1 MVDKLTPR
9 LGLPEPFLTNPLKVD
24 VGRLQQALE
33 MIDSNAVMLT
43 DWDITADGWQKMGT
57 IKGLAQGK
65 IAASLMVVTGTG
77 FANILFQTGDGTVKT
92 VGDPARMTVSAQTS
106 LGANAPTILGGRVV
120 ETAADEY
127 EIWFNIAIGTSP
139 RKWSGLLIAG
149 NGATIDWTH
158 AMGTHPSD
166 GVELQI
172 SRALT
177 SFDVASDTRT
187 DIGTLLSTGHLG
199 SGVVQL
205 DYLTT
210 VDLKDRLWKT
220 GELVRIK
227 KADATDAKGFPPALV
242 SADPSA
248 TGWFIRCLSIND
260 TRTVKEFEFT
270 SESAGVI
277 RTYKARLSG
286 TTWSVAKVYTSLD
299 KPTANDISALGMRAP
314 VTGTD
319 VVNLNDMYSP
329 DYYGATAIKSTA
341 SAVAANN
348 YPFDEVGTVLVLP
361 FGDTFSCTQLYVTQS
376 GRVAA
381 RSYDGSTWTTWR
393 KQANSGVN
401 DDITSMTGLTGSFKL
416 GGDGVGDYD
425 AVTMRQLKASSGG
438 SGPTMNGVV
447 NNFLGAVEWWNGSRA
462 KTPAGYVPADGQL
475 LKRADY
481 PEIWA
486 AIKAGILNSVS
497 DALWR
502 GDKNANPES
511 FGKHRAK
518 YSLGYKAD
526 GATDGTLDDGETFR
540 MPDLNG
546 VKVDGVNS
554 WTYGTSSP
562 ALHLRGDTFGINGTT
577 EAGTVSRNAAPDIT
591 GETVTSFSTNTSIW
605 DAMSGAF
612 GLDYGNTV
620 TQVGNQSAIATAGNA
635 RKANMSFKASR
646 SAASYGRDGTTEVR
660 PNSAIGIWL
669 IRVSGSF
676 QAASTSFDVIT
687 GDTVLPGNNTIVY
700 GGAIKSVYQIAGKEY
715 LRAQLVARKS
725 IGGNGQINLSFTDS
739 SSGTPIHTVFRFNA
753 DGVDR
758 TFSGGAFRAL
768 DLQYI
773 NANDAN
779 GNLIIQ
785 APRDYRS
792 IASYDLPA
800 VYPLGVTGGIQKS
813 DSFPG
818 AGWPSGDIVGLIHNR
833 GWADQS
839 GHSTSFQI
847 GYHGQSLRIGYR
859 GATYNAPDS
868 NWYLGRFYEFRTARN
883 TTVDANGFVKTAS
896 PIVTIRGTGLFEAN
910 EEATGVTVKRVKLGE
925 YLITGCK
932 GLHSDAAWGGP
943 EGGFSIPH
951 DRNDQPLIWLDYD
964 MNADGSILVKTYHR
978 VNTSAPEFA
987 QNHRPGLVDGS
998 PADIPTGTFIQVRV
1012 NMA

>member
-77 FANILFQTGDGTVKT
+77 FANILFQTGDGTVTT
-92 VGDPARMTVSAQTS
+92 VGDPARMTVSAQTN
-106 LGANAPTILGGRVV
+106 LGANAPTFLGGRVV

-127 EIWFNIAIGTSP
+127 EIWFNIAVGTSP

-158 AMGTHPSD
+158 AMGTQPSD
-166 GVELQI
+166 GVDLQI

-210 VDLKDRLWKT
+210 VDLKGRLWKT

-277 RTYKARLSG
+277 RAYKARLSG

-299 KPTANDISALGMRAP
+299 KPTANDISAIGMRAP
-314 VTGTD
+314 VTGTV
-319 VVNLNDMYSP
+319 VVNLNDMYGP

-401 DDITSMTGLTGSFKL
+401 DDITSMTGLTGSLKL

-447 NNFLGAVEWWNGSRA
+447 NNFVGAVEWWNGPRG
-462 KTPAGYVPADGQL
+462 KIPAGYVPADGQAL
-475 LKRADY
+475 SRVLY
-481 PEIWA
+481 PEAAA
-486 AIKAGILNSVS
+486 AIDAGVFSSIDEATWLTSADQYRPCAWRSSYSKGGAAGTSPGSVTP
-497 DALWR
+497 DAW
-502 GDKNANPES
+502 
-511 FGKHRAK
+511 
-518 YSLGYKAD
+518 
-526 GATDGTLDDGETFR
+526 FR
-540 MPDLNG
+540 VPDLNG
-546 VKVDGVNS
+546 VTQNAIKHLFLSGSSGASSEPSVGQVWAQSAPNIADEVTRASGINYGNSIYPVLSVGGQSKAFYSLRDVIDSVNNIGSVTSNQNVNRIMMDANKANKSYGRGSQYQTYLGGVAVQGSADNIGDLYPNHAVGIWIIRVAGS
-554 WTYGTSSP
+554 FVAANTNFSVI
-562 ALHLRGDTFGINGTT
+562 AGDTALPSN
-577 EAGTVSRNAAPDIT
+577 
-591 GETVTSFSTNTSIW
+591 NTSIKGGQIIS
-605 DAMSGAF
+605 DYQVAGVSECKAMLQAVGTVGTAYSARITVFNKTRNNTANFDMRDDGSMNVPGTLTSVGLNVTGASNLLDCRKITFGSGGIINGEIASINSYSPGVYDNSTPNKQARGTQLVMRLGSSLTASSRVELYPLDYQGNYFCAKLYCLKDTGGYGWEFRNQDGTLHGSGAYVV
-612 GLDYGNTV
+612 D
-620 TQVGNQSAIATAGNA
+620 S
-635 RKANMSFKASR
+635 
-646 SAASYGRDGTTEVR
+646 D
-660 PNSAIGIWL
+660 
-669 IRVSGSF
+669 IRVKSDLEKVKNPL
-676 QAASTSFDVIT
+676 QAVLNWRGVTYKRKDVDKREVGLIAQDVEPWSPEAISVGTHTSFDQKT
-687 GDTVLPGNNTIVY
+687 TIDDFKSLNY
-700 GGAIKSVYQIAGKEY
+700 SGLSAAFHTEAIKELLLLLDLALTDPEKAKVRIAGLKKEI
-715 LRAQLVARKS
+715 K
-725 IGGNGQINLSFTDS
+725 
-739 SSGTPIHTVFRFNA
+739 
-753 DGVDR
+753 
-758 TFSGGAFRAL
+758 
-768 DLQYI
+768 
-773 NANDAN
+773 
-779 GNLIIQ
+779 
-785 APRDYRS
+785 
-792 IASYDLPA
+792 
-800 VYPLGVTGGIQKS
+800 
-813 DSFPG
+813 
-818 AGWPSGDIVGLIHNR
+818 
-833 GWADQS
+833 
-839 GHSTSFQI
+839 
-847 GYHGQSLRIGYR
+847 
-859 GATYNAPDS
+859 
-868 NWYLGRFYEFRTARN
+868 
-883 TTVDANGFVKTAS
+883 
-896 PIVTIRGTGLFEAN
+896 
-910 EEATGVTVKRVKLGE
+910 
-925 YLITGCK
+925 
-932 GLHSDAAWGGP
+932 
-943 EGGFSIPH
+943 
-951 DRNDQPLIWLDYD
+951 
-964 MNADGSILVKTYHR
+964 
-978 VNTSAPEFA
+978 
-987 QNHRPGLVDGS
+987 
-998 PADIPTGTFIQVRV
+998 
-1012 NMA
+1012 

>member
-33 MIDSNAVMLT
+33 MIDANAVMLT

-77 FANILFQTGDGTVKT
+77 FANILFQTGDGTVTT

-139 RKWSGLLIAG
+139 RKWSGLLITG
-149 NGATIDWTH
+149 NGAKIDWTH
-158 AMGTHPSD
+158 AMGTQPSD

-172 SRALT
+172 SRVLT

-210 VDLKDRLWKT
+210 VDLKGRLWKT

-270 SESAGVI
+270 SESAGII
-277 RTYKARLSG
+277 RAYKARLSG

-319 VVNLNDMYSP
+319 VVNLNDMYGP

-401 DDITSMTGLTGSFKL
+401 DDITSMTGLTGPLKL
-416 GGDGVGDYD
+416 GGDGVSDYD

-562 ALHLRGDTFGINGTT
+562 GLHLRGDTFGVDGTT
-577 EAGTVSRNAAPDIT
+577 EAGTVSRNAAPNIT
-591 GETVTSFSTNTSIW
+591 GSMVYPSSNLNGSWLIGTAYN
-605 DAMSGAF
+605 GAIQPVNPSAGGGF
-612 GLDYGNTV
+612 PAPGNGATGPLGLRFD
-620 TQVGNQSAIATAGNA
+620 
-635 RKANMSFKASR
+635 ASR

-660 PNSAIGIWL
+660 PNSAVGIWL

-676 QAASTSFDVIT
+676 VAANSNFSVIS
-687 GDTVLPGNNTIVY
+687 GDTALPGNNTMTY
-700 GGAIKSVYQIAGKEY
+700 GGFMYSRYTAAGETEHEAAVVSAKKIGEAFSSAILQASDSESGNLANLEVRSNASVY
-715 LRAQLVARKS
+715 LPV
-725 IGGNGQINLSFTDS
+725 
-739 SSGTPIHTVFRFNA
+739 NA
-753 DGVDR
+753 TTG
-758 TFSGGAFRAL
+758 
-768 DLQYI
+768 
-773 NANDAN
+773 
-779 GNLIIQ
+779 
-785 APRDYRS
+785 RS
-792 IASYDLPA
+792 I
-800 VYPLGVTGGIQKS
+800 LGS
-813 DSFPG
+813 
-818 AGWPSGDIVGLIHNR
+818 
-833 GWADQS
+833 
-839 GHSTSFQI
+839 
-847 GYHGQSLRIGYR
+847 
-859 GATYNAPDS
+859 
-868 NWYLGRFYEFRTARN
+868 
-883 TTVDANGFVKTAS
+883 
-896 PIVTIRGTGLFEAN
+896 
-910 EEATGVTVKRVKLGE
+910 TGVIQIDSEAFAT
-925 YLITGCK
+925 K
-932 GLHSDAAWGGP
+932 GLHTNPGFGCGVVEAERNAIELNNAPNTVGNGGYVNWLRGNWYDDGFRFGIVRGGSTEIDSIALTSYSTVYGNKQWFFRSSDGRVVTTVGNLAIEGSDAKLKDKIVDA
-943 EGGFSIPH
+943 
-951 DRNDQPLIWLDYD
+951 
-964 MNADGSILVKTYHR
+964 ADGSLYRINSIRRCEFTWKAEGRRDRGYIAQELEKIDPLYTYDSVCGDEIIKNVSSNAVIADLIGAIQELTKLVK
-978 VNTSAPEFA
+978 
-987 QNHRPGLVDGS
+987 GK
-998 PADIPTGTFIQVRV
+998 
-1012 NMA
+1012 

>member
-33 MIDSNAVMLT
+33 MIDANAVMLT

-77 FANILFQTGDGTVKT
+77 FANILFQTGDGTVTT

-139 RKWSGLLIAG
+139 RKWSGLLITG

-158 AMGTHPSD
+158 AMSTQPSD

-172 SRALT
+172 SRVLT

-210 VDLKDRLWKT
+210 VDLKGRLWKT

-270 SESAGVI
+270 SESAGII
-277 RTYKARLSG
+277 RAYKARLSG

-319 VVNLNDMYSP
+319 VVNLNDMYGP

-401 DDITSMTGLTGSFKL
+401 DDITSMTGLTGPLKL

-497 DALWR
+497 DTLWR

-526 GATDGTLDDGETFR
+526 GATDGTFDDGETFR

-546 VKVDGVNS
+546 VKVDGVNG
-554 WTYGTSSP
+554 WAYGTSSP
-562 ALHLRGDTFGINGTT
+562 ALHLRGDTFGVDGTT

-591 GETVTSFSTNTSIW
+591 GASISAFSTSTSLW

-612 GLDYGNTV
+612 GLDHGNTV
-620 TQVGNQSAIATAGNA
+620 TQVGNQATIATAGAA

-646 SAASYGRDGTTEVR
+646 SAASYGRDNTTEVR
-660 PNSAIGIWL
+660 PNSAVGIWL
-669 IRVSGSF
+669 IRVGGSF
-676 QAASTSFDVIT
+676 AAASTNFSVFN
-687 GDTVLPGNNTIVY
+687 GDTTLPGNNTEIR
-700 GGAIKSVYQIAGKEY
+700 GGAIRSVYQVAGADHMSVEV
-715 LRAQLVARKS
+715 RAQGTV
-725 IGGNGQINLSFTDS
+725 GGVY
-739 SSGTPIHTVFRFNA
+739 TPVIEMVSP
-753 DGVDR
+753 
-758 TFSGGAFRAL
+758 SGGAPVTRRWSLPQVASELVGRDSIGTSGAKIPLLSTVNAWSAIQDFNERISQWTFPPASSSTG
-768 DLQYI
+768 DYI
-773 NANDAN
+773 NAHGLRVGLRGRGGKLD
-779 GNLIIQ
+779 
-785 APRDYRS
+785 P
-792 IASYDLPA
+792 
-800 VYPLGVTGGIQKS
+800 TGGFASFYYQDNVNVKVSAIINLNAYRHDLSWRFEDSGNAIAPGSWSPNSDDRLKTNKERIQNPLSLMKEL
-813 DSFPG
+813 G
-818 AGWPSGDIVGLIHNR
+818 
-833 GWADQS
+833 
-839 GHSTSFQI
+839 
-847 GYHGQSLRIGYR
+847 GYTWTRLDGG
-859 GATYNAPDS
+859 
-868 NWYLGRFYEFRTARN
+868 
-883 TTVDANGFVKTAS
+883 
-896 PIVTIRGTGLFEAN
+896 
-910 EEATGVTVKRVKLGE
+910 
-925 YLITGCK
+925 
-932 GLHSDAAWGGP
+932 AWGIGFIAQEVAKIFP
-943 EGGFSIPH
+943 EAVVEAG
-951 DRNDQPLIWLDYD
+951 DRTLD
-964 MNADGSILVKTYHR
+964 DGTVVKGVLSPDTYGVAAALHHEAILALLARIEVLEAK
-978 VNTSAPEFA
+978 
-987 QNHRPGLVDGS
+987 LKDK
-998 PADIPTGTFIQVRV
+998 
-1012 NMA
+1012 

>member
-33 MIDSNAVMLT
+33 MIDANAVMLT
-43 DWDITADGWQKMGT
+43 DWGITADGWQKMGT

-77 FANILFQTGDGTVKT
+77 FANILFQTGDGTVTT

-149 NGATIDWTH
+149 NAATIDWTH
-158 AMGTHPSD
+158 AMGTPPSD

-199 SGVVQL
+199 AGVVQL

-210 VDLKDRLWKT
+210 VDLKGRLWKT

-227 KADATDAKGFPPALV
+227 KADATNDNGFPPALV

-270 SESAGVI
+270 SESAGII
-277 RTYKARLSG
+277 RAYKARLSG

-314 VTGTD
+314 VTGT
-319 VVNLNDMYSP
+319 VVVDLNDMYGP

-401 DDITSMTGLTGSFKL
+401 DDITSMTGLTGPLKL
-416 GGDGVGDYD
+416 GGDGVSDYD

-526 GATDGTLDDGETFR
+526 DTTDGTLDDGETFR

-546 VKVDGVNS
+546 VKVDGVNG

-562 ALHLRGDTFGINGTT
+562 ALHLRGDTFGVNGTS
-577 EAGTVSRNAAPDIT
+577 EAGTVSRNAAPNIKGGVDFYSF
-591 GETVTSFSTNTSIW
+591 GQGNPYGPFTSSILNRNVLFGGDTS
-605 DAMSGAF
+605 
-612 GLDYGNTV
+612 DYNYIH
-620 TQVGNQSAIATAGNA
+620 AE
-635 RKANMSFKASR
+635 FDASR
-646 SAASYGRDGTTEVR
+646 AAASYGRDNTTEVR

-676 QAASTSFDVIT
+676 VAANTNFSVIAGDTALPSNNTSIKGGQIISDYQVAGVSECKAMLQAVGTVGTAYSARITVSNKTRNNTANFDMSDDGSMNVPGTLTSVGLNVTGASNLRDCRSITFGSGGFINGNIASINGYINGGYDSSNPKQARGTQLVMRLGASLAAPKRVELYPLDYYGNYFCAKLYCLKETGGYGWEFRNHDGTLHGSGAYVVDSDIRVKSDLEKVKNPLQAVLNWRGVTYKRKDVDKREVGLIAQDVEPWSPEAISVGTHTSFDQKT
-687 GDTVLPGNNTIVY
+687 TIDDFKSLNY
-700 GGAIKSVYQIAGKEY
+700 SGLSAAFHTEAIKELLLLLDLALTDPEKAKVRIAGLKKEI
-715 LRAQLVARKS
+715 K
-725 IGGNGQINLSFTDS
+725 
-739 SSGTPIHTVFRFNA
+739 
-753 DGVDR
+753 
-758 TFSGGAFRAL
+758 
-768 DLQYI
+768 
-773 NANDAN
+773 
-779 GNLIIQ
+779 
-785 APRDYRS
+785 
-792 IASYDLPA
+792 
-800 VYPLGVTGGIQKS
+800 
-813 DSFPG
+813 
-818 AGWPSGDIVGLIHNR
+818 
-833 GWADQS
+833 
-839 GHSTSFQI
+839 
-847 GYHGQSLRIGYR
+847 
-859 GATYNAPDS
+859 
-868 NWYLGRFYEFRTARN
+868 
-883 TTVDANGFVKTAS
+883 
-896 PIVTIRGTGLFEAN
+896 
-910 EEATGVTVKRVKLGE
+910 
-925 YLITGCK
+925 
-932 GLHSDAAWGGP
+932 
-943 EGGFSIPH
+943 
-951 DRNDQPLIWLDYD
+951 
-964 MNADGSILVKTYHR
+964 
-978 VNTSAPEFA
+978 
-987 QNHRPGLVDGS
+987 
-998 PADIPTGTFIQVRV
+998 
-1012 NMA
+1012 

>member
-77 FANILFQTGDGTVKT
+77 FANILFQTGDGTVTT
-92 VGDPARMTVSAQTS
+92 VGDPARMTVSAQTN
-106 LGANAPTILGGRVV
+106 LGANAPTLLGGRVV

-127 EIWFNIAIGTSP
+127 EIWFNIAVGTSP

-158 AMGTHPSD
+158 AMGTQPSD

-210 VDLKDRLWKT
+210 VDLKGRLWKT

-277 RTYKARLSG
+277 RAYKARLSG

-319 VVNLNDMYSP
+319 VINLNDMYSP

-393 KQANSGVN
+393 KQANSGIN
-401 DDITSMTGLTGSFKL
+401 DDITSMTGLTGSLKL

-425 AVTMRQLKASSGG
+425 AVTMRQLNASSGG

-447 NNFLGAVEWWNGSRA
+447 NNFVGAVEWWNGSRA
-462 KTPAGYVPADGQL
+462 KIPAGYVAADGQVLSRL
-475 LKRADY
+475 LY
-481 PEIWA
+481 PEIAA
-486 AIKAGILNSVS
+486 AIDSGAVNNVTE
-497 DALWR
+497 ALWIDS
-502 GDKNANPES
+502 GDISRSTAWRTS
-511 FGKHRAK
+511 
-518 YSLGYKAD
+518 YSKGGALGTAPGNVTPD
-526 GATDGTLDDGETFR
+526 AWFR
-540 MPDLNG
+540 VPDLNG
-546 VKVDGVNS
+546 ATANAIKHLFLSGSSGAPAEPTMGQV
-554 WTYGTSSP
+554 WAQSSP
-562 ALHLRGDTFGINGTT
+562 EI
-577 EAGTVSRNAAPDIT
+577 
-591 GETVTSFSTNTSIW
+591 
-605 DAMSGAF
+605 SGAF
-612 GLDYGNTV
+612 VTSTSNRDAGSANGAFHIVSLDTGGTWNSSGADRSDAIGFNASWSNKTYGRGSQYQTTAGGAAVQGNT
-620 TQVGNQSAIATAGNA
+620 TNIGDL
-635 RKANMSFKASR
+635 
-646 SAASYGRDGTTEVR
+646 Y
-660 PNSAIGIWL
+660 PNHAVGIWI
-669 IRVSGSF
+669 IRVSASF
-676 QAASTSFDVIT
+676 QAANTNFSVIAGNT
-687 GDTVLPGNNTIVY
+687 ALPSNNTS
-700 GGAIKSVYQIAGKEY
+700 IKG
-715 LRAQLVARKS
+715 
-725 IGGNGQINLSFTDS
+725 GQIISDYQVAGVSECKAMLQAV
-739 SSGTPIHTVFRFNA
+739 GTVGTAYSARITVSNKTRNNTANFDMRD
-753 DGVDR
+753 DGSMNVPG
-758 TFSGGAFRAL
+758 TLTSVGL
-768 DLQYI
+768 
-773 NANDAN
+773 N
-779 GNLIIQ
+779 
-785 APRDYRS
+785 
-792 IASYDLPA
+792 
-800 VYPLGVTGGIQKS
+800 VTG
-813 DSFPG
+813 
-818 AGWPSGDIVGLIHNR
+818 
-833 GWADQS
+833 
-839 GHSTSFQI
+839 ST
-847 GYHGQSLRIGYR
+847 R
-859 GATYNAPDS
+859 
-868 NWYLGRFYEFRTARN
+868 
-883 TTVDANGFVKTAS
+883 
-896 PIVTIRGTGLFEAN
+896 
-910 EEATGVTVKRVKLGE
+910 
-925 YLITGCK
+925 
-932 GLHSDAAWGGP
+932 
-943 EGGFSIPH
+943 
-951 DRNDQPLIWLDYD
+951 
-964 MNADGSILVKTYHR
+964 
-978 VNTSAPEFA
+978 
-987 QNHRPGLVDGS
+987 
-998 PADIPTGTFIQVRV
+998 
-1012 NMA
+1012 

>member
-33 MIDSNAVMLT
+33 MIDTNAVMLT

-77 FANILFQTGDGTVKT
+77 FANILFQTGDGTVTT

-139 RKWSGLLIAG
+139 RKWSGLLITG

-158 AMGTHPSD
+158 AMGTQPSD

-172 SRALT
+172 YRALT

-187 DIGTLLSTGHLG
+187 DIGTLLSTGYLG

-205 DYLTT
+205 EYLTT
-210 VDLKDRLWKT
+210 VDLKGRMWKT

-277 RTYKARLSG
+277 RAYKARLSG

-319 VVNLNDMYSP
+319 VVNLNDMYGP
-329 DYYGATAIKSTA
+329 DYYGATAIKNTA

-361 FGDTFSCTQLYVTQS
+361 FGDAFSCTQLYVTQS

-401 DDITSMTGLTGSFKL
+401 DDITSMTGLTGPLKL

-425 AVTMRQLKASSGG
+425 AVTMRQLKAASGG

-497 DALWR
+497 DTLWR

-562 ALHLRGDTFGINGTT
+562 ALHLRGDTFGADGTT
-577 EAGTVSRNAAPDIT
+577 EAGTVSRNAAPNIT
-591 GETVTSFSTNTSIW
+591 GRMVYPSSNLNGSWLIGT
-605 DAMSGAF
+605 AYSGAIQPMNPSAGGGF
-612 GLDYGNTV
+612 PASGNGATGPLGL
-620 TQVGNQSAIATAGNA
+620 
-635 RKANMSFKASR
+635 SFDASR
-646 SAASYGRDGTTEVR
+646 SAASYGRDNTTEVR
-660 PNSAIGIWL
+660 PNSAVGIWL

-676 QAASTSFDVIT
+676 VAANSNFAVIS
-687 GDTVLPGNNTIVY
+687 GDTALPSNNTMTYSGFMYSRYTAAGKTEHEAAVVSAKKI
-700 GGAIKSVYQIAGKEY
+700 GEAFSSAILQASDSESGNLANLEVRSNASVY
-715 LRAQLVARKS
+715 LPV
-725 IGGNGQINLSFTDS
+725 
-739 SSGTPIHTVFRFNA
+739 NA
-753 DGVDR
+753 TTG
-758 TFSGGAFRAL
+758 
-768 DLQYI
+768 
-773 NANDAN
+773 
-779 GNLIIQ
+779 
-785 APRDYRS
+785 RS
-792 IASYDLPA
+792 I
-800 VYPLGVTGGIQKS
+800 LGSVGVIQI
-813 DSFPG
+813 DSEAF
-818 AGWPSGDIVGLIHNR
+818 
-833 GWADQS
+833 
-839 GHSTSFQI
+839 
-847 GYHGQSLRIGYR
+847 
-859 GATYNAPDS
+859 AT
-868 NWYLGRFYEFRTARN
+868 
-883 TTVDANGFVKTAS
+883 
-896 PIVTIRGTGLFEAN
+896 
-910 EEATGVTVKRVKLGE
+910 
-925 YLITGCK
+925 K
-932 GLHSDAAWGGP
+932 GLHTNPGFGCGVVAAERNAIELNNAPNTVGNGGYVNWLRGNWYDDGFRFGLVRGGATGIDSIALTSYSTVYGNKQWFFRSSDGRVVTTVGNLAIEGSDAKLKDKIVDA
-943 EGGFSIPH
+943 
-951 DRNDQPLIWLDYD
+951 
-964 MNADGSILVKTYHR
+964 ADGSLYRINSIRRCEFTWKAEGRRDRGYIAQELEKIDPLYTYDSVCGDEIIKNVSSNAVIADLIGAIQELTKLVK
-978 VNTSAPEFA
+978 
-987 QNHRPGLVDGS
+987 GK
-998 PADIPTGTFIQVRV
+998 
-1012 NMA
+1012 

>member
-33 MIDSNAVMLT
+33 MIDANAVMLT

-57 IKGLAQGK
+57 INGLAQGK

-77 FANILFQTGDGTVKT
+77 FANILFQTGDGTVAT
-92 VGDPARMTVSAQTS
+92 VGDPARMTVSAQTN

-127 EIWFNIAIGTSP
+127 EIWFNIAVGTSP

-158 AMGTHPSD
+158 AMGTQPSD

-210 VDLKDRLWKT
+210 VDLKGRLWKT

-348 YPFDEVGTVLVLP
+348 YPFDEVGTVLMLP

-669 IRVSGSF
+669 IRVAGSF
-676 QAASTSFDVIT
+676 VAANTNFSVIAGDTALPSNNTSIKGGQIISDYQVAGVSECKAMLQAVGTVGAAYSARITVTNKTRNNTANFDMSDDGRMNVPGTLTSVGLNVTGASNLRDCRSITFGSGGFINGNIDSINSYSPGGYDNSTPYRQARGTQLVMRFGSSLSASSRVELYPLDYQYNYFCAKLYCLKDSGGYSWEFRNHTGELHGSGAYVVDSDIRVKSDLEKVKNPLQAVLNWRGVTYKRKDVDKREVGLIAQDVEPWSPEAITVGPHTSFDQKT
-687 GDTVLPGNNTIVY
+687 TIDDFKSLNY
-700 GGAIKSVYQIAGKEY
+700 SGQSAAFHTEAIKELLLLLDLALTDPEKAKVRIAGLKKEI
-715 LRAQLVARKS
+715 K
-725 IGGNGQINLSFTDS
+725 
-739 SSGTPIHTVFRFNA
+739 
-753 DGVDR
+753 
-758 TFSGGAFRAL
+758 
-768 DLQYI
+768 
-773 NANDAN
+773 
-779 GNLIIQ
+779 
-785 APRDYRS
+785 
-792 IASYDLPA
+792 
-800 VYPLGVTGGIQKS
+800 
-813 DSFPG
+813 
-818 AGWPSGDIVGLIHNR
+818 
-833 GWADQS
+833 
-839 GHSTSFQI
+839 
-847 GYHGQSLRIGYR
+847 
-859 GATYNAPDS
+859 
-868 NWYLGRFYEFRTARN
+868 
-883 TTVDANGFVKTAS
+883 
-896 PIVTIRGTGLFEAN
+896 
-910 EEATGVTVKRVKLGE
+910 
-925 YLITGCK
+925 
-932 GLHSDAAWGGP
+932 
-943 EGGFSIPH
+943 
-951 DRNDQPLIWLDYD
+951 
-964 MNADGSILVKTYHR
+964 
-978 VNTSAPEFA
+978 
-987 QNHRPGLVDGS
+987 
-998 PADIPTGTFIQVRV
+998 
-1012 NMA
+1012 

>member
-33 MIDSNAVMLT
+33 MIDANAVMLT

-77 FANILFQTGDGTVKT
+77 FANILFQTGDGTVTT

-139 RKWSGLLIAG
+139 RKWSGLLITG
-149 NGATIDWTH
+149 NGAKIDWTH
-158 AMGTHPSD
+158 AMGTQPSD

-210 VDLKDRLWKT
+210 VDLKGRLWKT

-227 KADATDAKGFPPALV
+227 KADATDAKGFPPSLV

-270 SESAGVI
+270 SESAGII
-277 RTYKARLSG
+277 RAYKARLSG

-319 VVNLNDMYSP
+319 VVNLNDMYGP
-329 DYYGATAIKSTA
+329 DYYGATAIKNTA

-376 GRVAA
+376 GRVAS

-401 DDITSMTGLTGSFKL
+401 DDITSMTGLTGPLKL

-438 SGPTMNGVV
+438 GGATMNGVV
-447 NNFLGAVEWWNGSRA
+447 NNFVGAVEWWNGSRA
-462 KTPAGYVPADGQL
+462 KIPAGYVPADGQVL
-475 LKRADY
+475 SRVKNPDLYAAVASGVLNNV
-481 PEIWA
+481 PE
-486 AIKAGILNSVS
+486 
-497 DALWR
+497 ALWI
-502 GDKNANPES
+502 DS
-511 FGKHRAK
+511 TDAK
-518 YSLGYKAD
+518 RPTAWRSSYSQGGPAGTSPD
-526 GATDGTLDDGETFR
+526 GSTPDAWFR
-540 MPDLNG
+540 VPDLNG
-546 VKVDGVNS
+546 VQLSTIKHLFLSGSSGASGEPSSGQTWVQSSPNIAGSALHTLGTGAANNNELLRNGAITTVTRASPVLGPGGSGNLLDFSFDANNS
-554 WTYGTSSP
+554 NKTYG
-562 ALHLRGDTFGINGTT
+562 RGFQYQNSVGGV
-577 EAGTVSRNAAPDIT
+577 AGQ
-591 GETVTSFSTNTSIW
+591 
-605 DAMSGAF
+605 
-612 GLDYGNTV
+612 GNWENI
-620 TQVGNQSAIATAGNA
+620 GDL
-635 RKANMSFKASR
+635 
-646 SAASYGRDGTTEVR
+646 Y
-660 PNSAIGIWL
+660 PNHAVGIWI

-676 QAASTSFDVIT
+676 AAANSNFAVIS
-687 GDTVLPGNNTIVY
+687 GDAALPGNNTMTY
-700 GGAIKSVYQIAGKEY
+700 GGFAYSRYTAAGETEHEAAVVSAKKIGEAFSSAILQASDSESGNLANLEVRSNASVY
-715 LRAQLVARKS
+715 LPV
-725 IGGNGQINLSFTDS
+725 
-739 SSGTPIHTVFRFNA
+739 NA
-753 DGVDR
+753 ATG
-758 TFSGGAFRAL
+758 
-768 DLQYI
+768 
-773 NANDAN
+773 
-779 GNLIIQ
+779 
-785 APRDYRS
+785 RS
-792 IASYDLPA
+792 I
-800 VYPLGVTGGIQKS
+800 LGSVGVIQI
-813 DSFPG
+813 DSEAF
-818 AGWPSGDIVGLIHNR
+818 
-833 GWADQS
+833 
-839 GHSTSFQI
+839 
-847 GYHGQSLRIGYR
+847 
-859 GATYNAPDS
+859 AT
-868 NWYLGRFYEFRTARN
+868 
-883 TTVDANGFVKTAS
+883 
-896 PIVTIRGTGLFEAN
+896 
-910 EEATGVTVKRVKLGE
+910 
-925 YLITGCK
+925 K
-932 GLHSDAAWGGP
+932 GLHTNPGFGCGVIAAEQNAIELNNEPGRVGFGSYVNWLHGSWYSDGFQFGLVRGGASDIDSIALTSSSTIHGTKQWFFRSSDGRVATTVGNLAIEGSDAKLKDKIVDA
-943 EGGFSIPH
+943 
-951 DRNDQPLIWLDYD
+951 
-964 MNADGSILVKTYHR
+964 ADGSLYRINSIRRCEFTWKAEGRRDRGYIAQELEKIDPLYTYDSVCGDEIIKNVSSNAVIADLIGAIQELTKLVK
-978 VNTSAPEFA
+978 
-987 QNHRPGLVDGS
+987 GK
-998 PADIPTGTFIQVRV
+998 
-1012 NMA
+1012 